1 MEAKSALG
9 PFGQPDSLRV
19 LPLKKDGSDWC
30 VLDKQDWDWA
40 KRYYWGMRGRYVGRT
55 VKREGKPTTA
65 LLHKRIAERMFSEAE
80 RMGKVVDHIDRNP
93 RNNRRKNLRLATPAQ
108 NCQNRSSGKNNVS
121 GVPGVFWV
129 ESKKTW
135 VVRIRRKHLGSFSS
149 LDEAIKVR
157 KQAEAT
163 EYGEFAPKYTEA
175 ELLVQKRK
183 QEEARDRAQSSIGE
197 GTPVKLL
204 NREGKEVIL
213 RKQRHLRDRKQQERV
228 EEAAAEL
235 ERNQV
240 SLTYRNLVAMG
251 FGMRALRDF
260 FKKRKREVP
269 DE

>member
-40 KRYYWGMRGRYVGRT
+40 KRYNWGIGHYVVRT
-55 VKREGKPTTA
+55 VQREGKPTTVF
-65 LLHKRIAERMFSEAE
+65 LHKRIAERMFSEAE

-93 RNNRRKNLRLATPAQ
+93 RNNRRKNLRLATSAQ
-108 NCQNRSSGKNNVS
+108 NCQNRSCRKNNVS
-121 GVPGVFWV
+121 GVPGVFWM
-129 ESKKTW
+129 ESSKAW
-135 VVRIRRKHLGSFSS
+135 SARPRGKHLDPFSF
-149 LDEAIKVR
+149 LEEAIKVR

-228 EEAAAEL
+228 EEAAVEL

-240 SLTYRNLVAMG
+240 SVTYRNLVAMG

-260 FKKRKREVP
+260 FKKRKREVLN
-269 DE
+269 E